1 MKTLIRGGRVLDPRT
16 GRDGIFD
23 ILVENSVI
31 REISDTIKKT
41 DGKVQDI
48 DASGRIV
55 APGLIDV
62 HCHLREPGFEYKET
76 ILTGTSAAVRGGF
89 TTIVCMANT
98 SPVNDSRSV
107 TEFIVDRAKTEGKCK
122 VLPCGAITRGL
133 KGEELA
139 EIGEMF
145 AAGIVAISDDGRSVR
160 NAGLF
165 RKALEYAKIFG
176 LPVIS
181 HCEDETLSGGYVHEG
196 TSSLLNGLEGIP
208 AIAEEIMVERDI
220 AIARYVDAPV
230 HITHISTRG
239 SVGIIE
245 TGRKTFR
252 RVTCDTCPHYF
263 SLTDE
268 ATLTFDTNTKV
279 NPPLRSGKDVEA
291 IREGLRKGIID
302 IIATDHAPHE
312 FTSKDVEY
320 DLATFGISGF
330 ETAFS
335 LSLGL
340 VREGVLD
347 MNGLLAKMTV
357 NPARLLGINAGTM
370 TEGAPADIIIFDPDM
385 EWTVDRSSFASKG
398 RNTPF
403 HGTTLRGKNLLTMVD
418 GRIVFNE
425 LK

>member
-1 MKTLIRGGRVLDPRT
+1 MKTLIRGGRVIDPKT
-16 GRDGIFD
+16 GRDGTFD

-31 REISDTIKKT
+31 REISDTIKKPE
-41 DGKVQDI
+41 GKAQVI

-89 TTIVCMANT
+89 TTVVCMANT

-107 TEFIVDRAKTEGKCK
+107 TEFIVDKARTEGKCR

-145 AAGIVAISDDGRSVR
+145 AAGIIAISDDGRSVR

-165 RKALEYAKIFG
+165 RKALEYAKTFG

-208 AIAEEIMVERDI
+208 AIAEEIIVERDI

-245 TGRKTFR
+245 AARKTFR
-252 RVTCDTCPHYF
+252 KVTCDTCPHYF

-279 NPPLRSGKDVEA
+279 NPPLRSKRDVDA
-291 IREGLRKGIID
+291 IREGLNKGVVD

-312 FTSKDVEY
+312 YTSKDVEY

-330 ETAFS
+330 ETAFA

-340 VREGVLD
+340 VRDGVLD
-347 MNGLLAKMTV
+347 MKGLLAKMTI
-357 NPARLLGINAGTM
+357 NPARLLGINAGTI
-370 TEGAPADIIIFDPDM
+370 TEGAPADIIIFDPGI
-385 EWTVDRSSFASKG
+385 EWTVDRGSFASKG
-398 RNTPF
+398 KNTPF
-403 HGTTLRGKNLLTMVD
+403 HGATLRGKNLLTMS
-418 GRIVFNE
+418 GGTIVFNE

>member
-1 MKTLIRGGRVLDPRT
+1 MKTLIRGGRVIDPKT
-16 GRDGIFD
+16 GRDGTFD

-31 REISDTIKKT
+31 REISDTIKKPE
-41 DGKVQDI
+41 GKAQVI

-76 ILTGTSAAVRGGF
+76 ILTGTSAAARGGF
-89 TTIVCMANT
+89 TTVVCMANT

-107 TEFIVDRAKTEGKCK
+107 TEFIVDKARAEGKCR

-145 AAGIVAISDDGRSVR
+145 AAGIIAISDDGRSVR

-165 RKALEYAKIFG
+165 RKALEYAKTFG

-208 AIAEEIMVERDI
+208 AIAEEIIVERDI

-245 TGRKTFR
+245 AARKTFR
-252 RVTCDTCPHYF
+252 KVTCDTCPHYF

-279 NPPLRSGKDVEA
+279 NPPLRSKRDVDA
-291 IREGLRKGIID
+291 IREGLNKGVVD

-312 FTSKDVEY
+312 YTSKDVEY

-330 ETAFS
+330 ETAFA

-340 VREGVLD
+340 VRDGVLD
-347 MNGLLAKMTV
+347 MK
-357 NPARLLGINAGTM
+357 
-370 TEGAPADIIIFDPDM
+370 PDKS
-385 EWTVDRSSFASKG
+385 VALFK
-398 RNTPF
+398 
-403 HGTTLRGKNLLTMVD
+403 LQI
-418 GRIVFNE
+418 RIQVV
-425 LK
+425 